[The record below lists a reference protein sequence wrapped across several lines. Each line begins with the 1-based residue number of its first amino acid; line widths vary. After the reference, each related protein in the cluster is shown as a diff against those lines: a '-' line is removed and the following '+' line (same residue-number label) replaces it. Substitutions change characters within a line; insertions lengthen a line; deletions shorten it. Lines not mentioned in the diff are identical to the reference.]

1 MRMGYYATDNT
12 SLPETILTVCVVAFF
27 TFMIFA
33 IVYGTIR
40 SRVKKKE
47 KQQTDRYEKEIHVK
61 QVTLT
66 DPMFFGTIEAEY
78 DDRTGM
84 LRAEKANLPQFGSG
98 NPSQIIVDDYREQD
112 RDEILRILNRAYD
125 RTDEILTKMAE
136 MLLREIQCDKTEGI
150 PEIDEL
156 KKLIRV
162 TDFQFTSGEELMTLL
177 INAGAGYDSNGYSVT
192 ALYRTNPSHWEY
204 DAEKLDGGI

>member
-1 MRMGYYATDNT
+1 MGIYETDNT
-12 SLPETILTVCVVAFF
+12 SLIETIMGVSVFVFILF
-27 TFMIFA
+27 IFLA

-40 SRVKKKE
+40 ERKQKKE
-47 KQQTDRYEKEIHVK
+47 KKLADRYEKETHVNL
-61 QVTLT
+61 VTLT

-84 LRAEKANLPQFGSG
+84 LRADRVDLPRFGSG
-98 NPSQIIVDDYREQD
+98 KPNQITVDDYRDQD

-125 RTDEILTKMAE
+125 RSDAILTEMAK
-136 MLLREIQCDKTEGI
+136 MLLREIQFDKTEDL
-150 PEIDEL
+150 PELDEL
-156 KKLIRV
+156 KKLIKV
-162 TDFQFTSGEELMTLL
+162 TDFQFTSGEELVTLL